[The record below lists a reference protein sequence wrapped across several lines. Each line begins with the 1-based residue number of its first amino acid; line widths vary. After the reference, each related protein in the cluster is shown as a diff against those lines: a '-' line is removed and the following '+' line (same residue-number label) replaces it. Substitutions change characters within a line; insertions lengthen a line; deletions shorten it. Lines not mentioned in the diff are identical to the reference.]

1 LQLDED
7 AALHIVAAIGLHE
20 HGLYAIEQEE
30 RTVKE
35 WRVRGGEVPQSGIG
49 EVALGDGRVGRGVRA
64 ASLIG
69 SSQGEATI

>member
-20 HGLYAIEQEE
+20 YGLYAIDKEE

-35 WRVRGGEVPQSGIG
+35 RTILGGVVPQRGVG
-49 EVALGDGRVGRGVRA
+49 KVALCHGRVGGAV
-64 ASLIG
+64 
-69 SSQGEATI
+69 